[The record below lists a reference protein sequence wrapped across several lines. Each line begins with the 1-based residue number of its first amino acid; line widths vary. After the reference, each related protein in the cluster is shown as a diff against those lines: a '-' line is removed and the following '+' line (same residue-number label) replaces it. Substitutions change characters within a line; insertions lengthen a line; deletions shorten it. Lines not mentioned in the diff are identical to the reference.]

1 MVVRK
6 VSEPAIDFSDI
17 TPQDLAPEDDS
28 FSVPDHTASREERR
42 SFASYLGGKGKKEEE
57 RPTRR
62 GRKPKR
68 PVSRAKKG
76 AFTEHLMGLYGM
88 AGVAV
93 AMRDEHCG
101 TAILENAEK
110 CAEALDELAY
120 QNESV
125 RRVLDTLVATTA
137 FGQVVMAH
145 APIIIAIASHH
156 GGGNIPFVPTIV
168 KDDEPE

>member
-1 MVVRK
+1 M
-6 VSEPAIDFSDI
+6 SEPAIDFSDI
-17 TPQDLAPEDDS
+17 TPQDLSPEDDS
-28 FSVPDHTASREERR
+28 FTVPDPTASREERR
-42 SFASYLGGKGKKEEE
+42 SFASYIGGRKEKPEE
-57 RPTRR
+57 KPRR
-62 GRKPKR
+62 GRKPKK

-76 AFTEHLMGLYGM
+76 AFTEHLMGMYGM

-93 AMRDEHCG
+93 YMRDEHCG
-101 TAILENAEK
+101 QVILDNAEK

-125 RRVLDTLVATTA
+125 RRVLDALVATSA

-145 APIIIAIASHH
+145 APIIMAMASHH
-156 GGGNIPFVPTIV
+156 GGGRIPFVPTIV